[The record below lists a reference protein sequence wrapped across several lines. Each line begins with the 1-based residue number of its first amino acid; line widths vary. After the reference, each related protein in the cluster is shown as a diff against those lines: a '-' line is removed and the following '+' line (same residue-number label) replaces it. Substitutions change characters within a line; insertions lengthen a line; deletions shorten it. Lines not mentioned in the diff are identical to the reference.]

1 MSQESTF
8 VAKWET
14 VDGETETKRFQS
26 VSYPRVETH
35 GERITP
41 DSTPAVYDIYADD
54 ERELSVLANRFI
66 HIRRE

>member
-14 VDGETETKRFQS
+14 VEGEVETKRFRS

-35 GERITP
+35 GECITP
-41 DSTPAVYDIYADD
+41 DNTPAVFDIYSDE
-54 ERELSVLANRFI
+54 ERELSVLAKRFI